1 VRSFA
6 FAGLLLLLAAGG
18 ARAEWQAN
26 VQAERFRWAETTQP
40 GVTETG
46 PRFGIGAG
54 WTQDRPNALHFA
66 WRGTLY
72 GGSVTYSGA
81 QLFPPNDPVTGTTEY
96 TGLINELQAIW
107 PTPGGGA
114 ALQAGLGFDYWN
126 RQLSDI
132 QREEWWVTFARL
144 GVNLGGGGSR
154 GFFAGGGI
162 KYPIYVVEDAHLDD
176 IGFDQNPR
184 LHPKGEVSFYA
195 DLGYRFSR
203 QWTLALYY
211 DSYRFKQSPGETV
224 TSGGVPFTVFQPRSV
239 VDTVGLR
246 LHLHF

>member
-18 ARAEWQAN
+18 ARAEWQVN

-96 TGLINELQAIW
+96 TGLLNELQAIW
-107 PTPGGGA
+107 PTPAAARRCSPASASTTGTASSPTSSVRNGG
-114 ALQAGLGFDYWN
+114 
-126 RQLSDI
+126 
-132 QREEWWVTFARL
+132 
-144 GVNLGGGGSR
+144 
-154 GFFAGGGI
+154 
-162 KYPIYVVEDAHLDD
+162 
-176 IGFDQNPR
+176 
-184 LHPKGEVSFYA
+184 
-195 DLGYRFSR
+195 
-203 QWTLALYY
+203 
-211 DSYRFKQSPGETV
+211 
-224 TSGGVPFTVFQPRSV
+224 
-239 VDTVGLR
+239 
-246 LHLHF
+246 